1 MGLTFIEG
9 TVTGP
14 TGEQRRVN
22 FLVDSGASYSLLP
35 CDVWQALEL
44 ERKRTVSFALADGTT
59 IHRDV
64 SECHLALAG
73 QDGHTPVI
81 LGEPGD
87 DDALLGVVTL
97 ENLGLVLDPFKR
109 TIQPIRV
116 RLG

>member
-14 TGEQRRVN
+14 NNESRRVS
-22 FLVDSGASYSLLP
+22 FLIDSGASYSLLP
-35 CDVWQALEL
+35 HKVWTALEL
-44 ERKRTVSFALADGTT
+44 RPKRTATFTLADGTM
-59 IHRDV
+59 IDRDI
-64 SECHLALAG
+64 SECHISLAE

-87 DDALLGVVTL
+87 EPLLGVITL

-109 TIQPIRV
+109 TLQAMKL
-116 RLG
+116 RLA